1 MHSARFGQGIGPIYL
16 DNVFCMGNETT
27 LTDCQHQG
35 IASHN
40 CLHYEDA
47 GVVCSGEYTN
57 TCHTSAPSL
66 SHMLFHGKDE
76 MYCDTMFLDPCSEG
90 DIRLRGGQNST
101 EGRVEIC
108 FDNRWGTVCDDFW
121 DIRDATVVCT
131 QLGLPSEGK
140 M

>member
-1 MHSARFGQGIGPIYL
+1 MQEWCAQVSIPTH
-16 DNVFCMGNETT
+16 V
-27 LTDCQHQG
+27 H
-35 IASHN
+35 
-40 CLHYEDA
+40 LH
-47 GVVCSGEYTN
+47 
-57 TCHTSAPSL
+57 CHTCYFMAK
-66 SHMLFHGKDE
+66 MK
-76 MYCDTMFLDPCSEG
+76 CIADTMFLDPCLEG

-121 DIRDATVVCT
+121 DIRDTTVVCT